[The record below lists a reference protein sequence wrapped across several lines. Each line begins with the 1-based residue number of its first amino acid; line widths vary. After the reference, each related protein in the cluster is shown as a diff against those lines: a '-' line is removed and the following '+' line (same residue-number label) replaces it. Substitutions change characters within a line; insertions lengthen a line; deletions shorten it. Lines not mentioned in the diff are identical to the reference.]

1 MLKKIILSAIIF
13 YKKTTSPFIN
23 RGYVGCRFY
32 PTCSDYSYNAIAK
45 KGALRGGFLAFKR
58 ILKCNPL
65 FKGGV
70 DEI

>member
-1 MLKKIILSAIIF
+1 MLKKIILSTIIF

-23 RGYVGCRFY
+23 RGYTGCRFY
-32 PTCSDYSYNAIAK
+32 PTCSDYSYNAIVK
-45 KGALRGGFLAFKR
+45 KGALKGGFLAFKR